1 MDRLANVATVV
12 DETHGFK
19 FFDNRDLLGFV
30 DGTENPENSDAE
42 DAVRISAPSNSPYI
56 NGSYL
61 IVQKYLH
68 DMNAWKELNTEEQ
81 EKVIGRTKLDNVEL
95 DDATKPNNSH
105 RLLPALRAARG
116 TVVYLNSGAGR
127 QAAAGWSAYSASKY
141 AARGWCDA
149 LRAEEPEIRVT
160 SVFPGRIATDM
171 QRAIRA
177 QEGLPYVPDEY
188 LDPNT
193 VARVV
198 GDALETPRDAS
209 LTDVVVRP
217 ALPPLL

>member
-1 MDRLANVATVV
+1 MIPHAIVTGASRGVGLSVTRLLLDRGYRVFAHYRTAPANLQHSRLTWWQADFLV
-12 DETHGFK
+12 
-19 FFDNRDLLGFV
+19 
-30 DGTENPENSDAE
+30 P
-42 DAVRISAPSNSPYI
+42 
-56 NGSYL
+56 
-61 IVQKYLH
+61 
-68 DMNAWKELNTEEQ
+68 
-81 EKVIGRTKLDNVEL
+81 L
-95 DDATKPNNSH
+95 DDAAPGVDKLNALVHCAGIASVGRGQSREVAAQHMAVNYLAPVELTQ
-105 RLLPALRAARG
+105 RFLPALR
-116 TVVYLNSGAGR
+116 
-127 QAAAGWSAYSASKY
+127 

-177 QEGLPYVPDEY
+177 QEGLPYIPDEY

-198 GDALETPRDAS
+198 GDVLETPRDAS

>member
-1 MDRLANVATVV
+1 MIPHAIVTGASRGVGLSVTRLLLDRGYRVFAHYRTAPA
-12 DETHGFK
+12 
-19 FFDNRDLLGFV
+19 DLQHSRLTWWQADFLV
-30 DGTENPENSDAE
+30 P
-42 DAVRISAPSNSPYI
+42 
-56 NGSYL
+56 
-61 IVQKYLH
+61 
-68 DMNAWKELNTEEQ
+68 
-81 EKVIGRTKLDNVEL
+81 L
-95 DDATKPNNSH
+95 DDAAPGVDKLDALVHCAGIASVGRGQSREVAAQHMAVNYLAPVELTQ
-105 RLLPALRAARG
+105 RLLPALRAVRG

-127 QAAAGWSAYSASKY
+127 QAAAGWSAYSASKH

-177 QEGLPYVPDEY
+177 QEGLPYIPDEY

-198 GDALETPRDAS
+198 GDVLETPRDAS

>member
-1 MDRLANVATVV
+1 MIPHAIVTGASRGVGLSVTRLLLDRGYRVFAHYRTAPA
-12 DETHGFK
+12 
-19 FFDNRDLLGFV
+19 DLQHSRLTWWQADFLV
-30 DGTENPENSDAE
+30 P
-42 DAVRISAPSNSPYI
+42 
-56 NGSYL
+56 
-61 IVQKYLH
+61 
-68 DMNAWKELNTEEQ
+68 
-81 EKVIGRTKLDNVEL
+81 L
-95 DDATKPNNSH
+95 DDAAPGVVKLDALVHCAGIASVGRGQSREVAAQH
-105 RLLPALRAARG
+105 MPALRAARG
-116 TVVYLNSGAGR
+116 TMVYLNSGAGR
-127 QAAAGWSAYSASKY
+127 QAAAGWSAYSASKH

-149 LRAEEPEIRVT
+149 LRTEEPEIRVT

-177 QEGLPYVPDEY
+177 QEGLPYIPDEY

-198 GDALETPRDAS
+198 GDVLETPRDAS

>member
-1 MDRLANVATVV
+1 MIPHAVVTGASRGVGLSVTRLLLDRGYRVFAHYRTAPA
-12 DETHGFK
+12 
-19 FFDNRDLLGFV
+19 DLQHSRLMWWQADFLV
-30 DGTENPENSDAE
+30 P
-42 DAVRISAPSNSPYI
+42 
-56 NGSYL
+56 
-61 IVQKYLH
+61 
-68 DMNAWKELNTEEQ
+68 
-81 EKVIGRTKLDNVEL
+81 L
-95 DDATKPNNSH
+95 DDAAPGVDKLDALVHCAGIASVG
-105 RLLPALRAARG
+105 RGQLRAARG

-127 QAAAGWSAYSASKY
+127 QAAAGWSAYSASKH

-171 QRAIRA
+171 QRAIRV